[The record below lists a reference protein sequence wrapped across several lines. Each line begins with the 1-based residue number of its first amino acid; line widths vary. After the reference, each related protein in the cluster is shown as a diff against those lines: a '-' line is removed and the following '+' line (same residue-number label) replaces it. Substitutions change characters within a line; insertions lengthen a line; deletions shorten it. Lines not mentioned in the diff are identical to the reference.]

1 MSTDTSSTAQLEVLI
16 RPIRDVDATEMG
28 QVHAQVWH
36 ETYDGMISQAA
47 LEAVSPKRLAD
58 LWSNYADR
66 GEEHRHAA
74 ALVDGE
80 IVGFAASGPA
90 RDNNAPAERELYF
103 VFLLDSWHRKGIG
116 RQLFDAVVDED
127 EPLYGWIAE
136 NYPGGTDFYT
146 KRGFEIDGTKR
157 SEPFLGEELTEIRF
171 SR

>member
-16 RPIRDVDATEMG
+16 RPIRDVDAVEMG
-28 QVHAQVWH
+28 KVHAQVWH

-47 LEAVSPKRLAD
+47 LEAVSPKRLAE
-58 LWSNYADR
+58 LWTGYAAR
-66 GEEHRHAA
+66 GDEHRHAA

-90 RDNNAPAERELYF
+90 RDDDAPAARELYF

-116 RQLFDAVVDED
+116 RRLFDAVVDD
-127 EPLYGWIAE
+127 GEPLYGRIAE
-136 NYPGGTDFYT
+136 NYPGGTGFYA

-157 SEPFLGEELTEIRF
+157 TEPFLGEELTEIRF